1 MWAVY
6 GWFGTLR
13 KLVGLELYWF
23 LWWGLFVAG
32 FSSIWWYPIGR
43 FPVYI
48 WFVGLCV
55 LGAIY
60 ADAWR
65 ERHLAIFVG
74 LNALI
79 MTISIYIMYLR
90 YIVLMPEP
98 LYGEGMIVFAL
109 GAGLPIMVPTSYVA
123 RLSKVLQYSDKM

>member
-1 MWAVY
+1 MRAVY

-13 KLVGLELYWF
+13 KLFGLELCWL
-23 LWWGLFVAG
+23 LWWGLLVAG

-43 FPVYI
+43 FPLYI
-48 WFVGLCV
+48 WFVCLCV

-74 LNALI
+74 LNSLI
-79 MTISIYIMYLR
+79 MSTSLYIMYLK
-90 YIVLMPEP
+90 YIALMPEP
-98 LYGEGMIVFAL
+98 LYEGMIVFAI
-109 GAGLPIMVPTSYVA
+109 GAGLPIMVPIAYVV
-123 RLSKVLQYSDKM
+123 RLSKVLQYSDKK